1 MHCPYIDAR
10 KVDVGDL
17 DKVDS
22 RSALAIAR
30 TNWLHNRYSQI
41 VSYLNESSMPT
52 SPKRKILKKN
62 EDYIYTI
69 YLFLSETTVS
79 DFCMLSRYLCLI

>member
-10 KVDVGDL
+10 KVDVGNL

-30 TNWLHNRYSQI
+30 TNWLHDRYPQI
-41 VSYLNESSMPT
+41 VSYSNELEFPI
-52 SPKRKILKKN
+52 SPK
-62 EDYIYTI
+62 
-69 YLFLSETTVS
+69 
-79 DFCMLSRYLCLI
+79 